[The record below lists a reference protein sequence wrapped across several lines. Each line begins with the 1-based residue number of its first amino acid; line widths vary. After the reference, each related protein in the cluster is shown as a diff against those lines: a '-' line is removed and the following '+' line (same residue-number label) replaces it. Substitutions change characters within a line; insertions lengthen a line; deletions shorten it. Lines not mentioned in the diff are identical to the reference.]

1 MIGHS
6 LGGCLATIRGA
17 QSRRWAARM
26 LLIEPVW
33 RIRPEHIAS
42 VAAGQ
47 RADLDTSEAD
57 LAAAT
62 PRWSPATRAAKLAA
76 LRSVVP
82 EAVEATF
89 RDTVARRGGWDL
101 RDEAARLAMPVRV
114 LASDPEVGSM
124 IDEDD
129 ARFVVEH
136 AADLRLRRVAG
147 AGHGVHR
154 DDPGAVLAELES
166 LLAPLGGLSPRS

>member
-1 MIGHS
+1 MTPSHPRALLLHGLGASPADLDVLDRALRAAGWETSAPALLAHDGRPAAPRYALDDYAAEFAATGPWDLVIGHS

-57 LAAAT
+57 LAA
-62 PRWSPATRAAKLAA
+62 
-76 LRSVVP
+76 
-82 EAVEATF
+82 
-89 RDTVARRGGWDL
+89 
-101 RDEAARLAMPVRV
+101 
-114 LASDPEVGSM
+114 
-124 IDEDD
+124 
-129 ARFVVEH
+129 
-136 AADLRLRRVAG
+136 
-147 AGHGVHR
+147 
-154 DDPGAVLAELES
+154 
-166 LLAPLGGLSPRS
+166 